1 MKEEVGVVVDGL
13 VADWIVTGTLVA
25 AATVRA
31 LMLTKIDVLLMR
43 EHVELIVQLQV
54 VVPVVN
60 VTSVGTV
67 MMMLEPVVRALIVVK
82 ETVMSDTMPMEG
94 VDMEAELVVIVDT
107 TADTVTLPESME

>member
-54 VVPVVN
+54 VVPVVK

-107 TADTVTLPESME
+107 TAETVTLPESIE

>member
-1 MKEEVGVVVDGL
+1 MGVVVTGL

-43 EHVELIVQLQV
+43 EQVELMVQLQV
-54 VVPVVN
+54 VVPVVK

-67 MMMLEPVVRALIVVK
+67 MMMLEPVVRAFIVVK
-82 ETVMSDTMPMEG
+82 ETVMSETTPMDEM
-94 VDMEAELVVIVDT
+94 DMEAELVVIVDT
-107 TADTVTLPESME
+107 TAETETLPESIE